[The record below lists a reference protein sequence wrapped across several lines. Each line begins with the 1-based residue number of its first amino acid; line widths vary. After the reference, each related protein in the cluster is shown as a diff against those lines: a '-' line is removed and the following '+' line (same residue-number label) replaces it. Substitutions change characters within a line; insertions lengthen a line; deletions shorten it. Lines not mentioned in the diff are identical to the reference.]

1 MTMKKSTKTKL
12 RTFIMVV
19 LAALPA
25 TALAGPRDDVVD
37 VLVKCTDVAGG
48 VARLDCYDRLA
59 PQLKAAAR
67 TPPGVDKA
75 TQTGGQTSSSNAQP
89 PSGQAAAPQQE
100 SSFLGSLNPFG
111 GGAPES
117 APSARQMAYQPMGQE
132 ILPVA
137 IGVADYTVAP
147 SGAFTVTLD
156 NGQVW
161 REHNGNFATPPF
173 KPDGKNIVIIE
184 HGLFGSYNLTLKGNY
199 GKLFKVVRVK

>member
-1 MTMKKSTKTKL
+1 MTMKKSTETKL

-37 VLVKCTDVAGG
+37 VLVKCTDVTGD

-67 TPPGVDKA
+67 TPHETQA
-75 TQTGGQTSSSNAQP
+75 AQTGDRASAPVPNAP
-89 PSGQAAAPQQE
+89 PQQE
-100 SSFLGSLNPFG
+100 GSFFDSANLGSLNPFG
-111 GGAPES
+111 DGAPEL
-117 APSARQMAYQPMGQE
+117 APSAQQMAYQPMGQE
-132 ILPVA
+132 ILPVT

-184 HGLFGSYNLTLKGNY
+184 RGLFGSYNLTLKGAY
-199 GKLFKVVRVK
+199 GKLYKVVRVK